1 MRFRFDFQK
10 TVQAI
15 GVLFRE
21 EGSHEL
27 DYLRILKLL
36 YLADCESMASTGRP
50 ITGDRVV
57 AMDHGQVLSETYDLI
72 KGQHTRMPEWD
83 RFFVRSRYSLRL
95 QSDPDV
101 SALSRHEIETL
112 QTIARR
118 HENDSQWDLVNL
130 LHNTP
135 EWKSHYL
142 ENTSRL
148 ISAEDILQA
157 VGRADTAA
165 IAAEVAVEEVF
176 DDFFA
181 ETS

>member
-1 MRFRFDFQK
+1 MRFRFDFEK

-21 EGSHEL
+21 EGRSEV

-36 YLADCESMASTGRP
+36 YLADRESMTLTGRP

-83 RFFVRSRYSLRL
+83 RYFVRSRYSLRL
-95 QSDPDV
+95 QADPDV
-101 SALSRHEIETL
+101 SELSRHEIETL
-112 QTIARR
+112 QNIARR
-118 HENDSQWDLVNL
+118 HENHSQWDLVSL
-130 LHNTP
+130 LHQTP
-135 EWKSHYL
+135 EWQSHYVP
-142 ENTSRL
+142 NSSRP

-157 VGRADTAA
+157 VGRTDTAA

-176 DDFFA
+176 DNFFA
-181 ETS
+181 EAS

>member
-21 EGSHEL
+21 EGRNEL

-36 YLADCESMASTGRP
+36 YLADRESMALTGRP
-50 ITGDRVV
+50 ITGDRVR

-83 RFFVRSRYSLRL
+83 QFFVRSRYSLRL

-112 QTIARR
+112 QNIARR

-130 LHNTP
+130 LHKTP
-135 EWKSHYL
+135 EWKSHYQ

-148 ISAEDILQA
+148 IPAEDILQA
-157 VGRADTAA
+157 VGRADIDA

-176 DDFFA
+176 DNFFA
-181 ETS
+181 EAS